1 MIDNDFVF
9 GADFFSLDVE
19 EEQSAQKLELREG
32 ELREVAVLFADIKGF
47 SSISNLFDAETIH
60 KKMDEIMKI
69 FTRCIVFYGGV
80 VDKYMG
86 DGIMALFGAKK
97 ASEQDTERSIHA
109 AIKMQQQLQLY
120 NTLLSRQPGFENLSL
135 GLRIGINSGLVSVGK
150 IGQDRGDEFTVYGP
164 EVNLASRMESNAPV
178 NEIMMPQSTKK
189 LVERIFEFDYVG
201 PVTVK
206 GFSEPIES
214 WVVKGP
220 KLDASL
226 HRRNQKIRYVGR
238 EEEQAKLESLLKKAQ
253 TEHSN
258 RAICVS
264 VKGEAGL
271 GKTRLIYEFESAH
284 ADDINVLHG
293 ACSAVIPSPLNL
305 FSSMFENL
313 FRISINEPNQTKLKK
328 FEEAYAKLLDSS
340 PNRDKDALDD
350 VRPLVGYLLDIR
362 YQDDRLKQT
371 GPDLLSHLSRSI
383 ESFMVEYIKLKSTP
397 DHTMVLILD
406 DLHWIDEASSKVLE
420 NLLNTI
426 SRDAR
431 LNKLLLILMHRPD
444 YTVPA
449 FISLLVDH
457 HEISLLPLSR
467 QHIEDLIRE
476 FTGELNLSQENLETV
491 IRLSEGN
498 PFFLEEW
505 CNYID
510 ELPKDQLKDFP
521 VPVNLHT
528 LILTR
533 LDKLSVPLRMLLYKA
548 AVIGNE
554 FFVEILRRVENRL
567 RDPLD
572 IDATLSELEDQS
584 IILRMLDFEFQSYYF
599 KHITTREVAYQTLLV
614 ENRKMLHQL
623 TGEAIEEIFADRIDE
638 FIFTLAEHYS
648 KADVRNKAL
657 FYLQKAADYASK
669 IYNNKQALQLY
680 GQILAILPTNEMQR
694 RLETRFRIA
703 EIQWMTGNWKD
714 SIPEVEA
721 ILQACVSS
729 SCRELAFEAHR
740 FLGIAAF
747 YKGDIDAAF
756 KELSSSHEIAVELN
770 DKRLLCIA
778 SGNLGNWYF
787 QTKDNAKAKELQRTG
802 LELAAEL
809 SDAQRQAKALS
820 NLGLINLEEGD
831 FAAAEQA
838 MIESLNIAQT
848 NRLMKEESI
857 ALGNLGYIFIK
868 QSRNDEAIP
877 YLKKKLEL
885 AEAMN
890 DKLELIKAL
899 GNLGNIAKHKEDYPE
914 AISCF
919 QRILEL
925 RIYLGDEKGQKL
937 VREELQSLTELLEK
951 KEDKSES

>member
-1 MIDNDFVF
+1 
-9 GADFFSLDVE
+9 
-19 EEQSAQKLELREG
+19 R
-32 ELREVAVLFADIKGF
+32 
-47 SSISNLFDAETIH
+47 
-60 KKMDEIMKI
+60 
-69 FTRCIVFYGGV
+69 
-80 VDKYMG
+80 
-86 DGIMALFGAKK
+86 
-97 ASEQDTERSIHA
+97 
-109 AIKMQQQLQLY
+109 
-120 NTLLSRQPGFENLSL
+120 
-135 GLRIGINSGLVSVGK
+135 
-150 IGQDRGDEFTVYGP
+150 
-164 EVNLASRMESNAPV
+164 
-178 NEIMMPQSTKK
+178 
-189 LVERIFEFDYVG
+189 
-201 PVTVK
+201 
-206 GFSEPIES
+206 
-214 WVVKGP
+214 
-220 KLDASL
+220 
-226 HRRNQKIRYVGR
+226 
-238 EEEQAKLESLLKKAQ
+238 LESLLNQAQ
-253 TEHSN
+253 TEHGS

-284 ADDINVLHG
+284 TTDINVLHG

-313 FRISINEPNQTKLKK
+313 FRISINEPIQTKQAK
-328 FEEAYAKLLDSS
+328 FETAYANLLESAPQNVSDTL
-340 PNRDKDALDD
+340 KDII
-350 VRPLVGYLLDIR
+350 PLIGYLLEIR

-383 ESFMVEYIKLKSTP
+383 ESFLVEYIKLKSDPT
-397 DHTMVLILD
+397 HTMVLILD

-426 SRDAR
+426 SRDDR

-444 YTVPA
+444 YQVPS
-449 FISLLVDH
+449 FISLLVEH

-476 FTGELNLSQENLETV
+476 FIGELTLSQENLETV

-554 FFVEILRRVENRL
+554 FFVEILRKVENRL

-572 IDATLSELEDQS
+572 IDATLSELEEQT
-584 IILRMLDFEFQSYYF
+584 IILRMLDFEYQSYYF
-599 KHITTREVAYQTLLV
+599 KHITTREVAYQTLLM

-648 KADVRNKAL
+648 KADNREKAL
-657 FYLQKAADYASK
+657 HYLQKAADYASK

-680 GQILAILPTNEMQR
+680 EQILAILPFDAEQR

-714 SIPEVEA
+714 SISEVES
-721 ILQACVSS
+721 ILQTCVSS

-747 YKGDIDAAF
+747 YKGDIDTAF
-756 KELSSSHEIAVELN
+756 QELSSSHQIAVELN

-787 QTKDNAKAKELQRTG
+787 QTKDYAKAKDLQRTG
-802 LELAAEL
+802 LDLAAEL

-820 NLGLINLEEGD
+820 NLGLIHLEEGE
-831 FAAAEQA
+831 FIEAEKA
-838 MIESLNIAQT
+838 MTESLNIAQIH
-848 NRLMKEESI
+848 RLMKEESI

-877 YLKKKLEL
+877 YLKTKLEL

-899 GNLGNIAKHKEDYPE
+899 GNLGNIAKHNEDYPE
-914 AISCF
+914 AIKCF

-925 RIYLGDEKGQKL
+925 RIYLGDEKGQNL
-937 VREELQSLTELLEK
+937 VRDELHSLSELLS
-951 KEDKSES
+951 KSEDSPPD

>member
-1 MIDNDFVF
+1 
-9 GADFFSLDVE
+9 
-19 EEQSAQKLELREG
+19 
-32 ELREVAVLFADIKGF
+32 
-47 SSISNLFDAETIH
+47 
-60 KKMDEIMKI
+60 
-69 FTRCIVFYGGV
+69 
-80 VDKYMG
+80 
-86 DGIMALFGAKK
+86 
-97 ASEQDTERSIHA
+97 
-109 AIKMQQQLQLY
+109 
-120 NTLLSRQPGFENLSL
+120 
-135 GLRIGINSGLVSVGK
+135 
-150 IGQDRGDEFTVYGP
+150 
-164 EVNLASRMESNAPV
+164 
-178 NEIMMPQSTKK
+178 
-189 LVERIFEFDYVG
+189 
-201 PVTVK
+201 
-206 GFSEPIES
+206 
-214 WVVKGP
+214 
-220 KLDASL
+220 
-226 HRRNQKIRYVGR
+226 
-238 EEEQAKLESLLKKAQ
+238 
-253 TEHSN
+253 
-258 RAICVS
+258 
-264 VKGEAGL
+264 
-271 GKTRLIYEFESAH
+271 
-284 ADDINVLHG
+284 
-293 ACSAVIPSPLNL
+293 
-305 FSSMFENL
+305 MFENL
-313 FRISINEPNQTKLKK
+313 FRISINEPIQAKLKK
-328 FEEAYAKLLDSS
+328 FEEAYAQLLESS
-340 PNRDKDALDD
+340 PQNVSD
-350 VRPLVGYLLDIR
+350 PLTDIKPLIGYLLEIR
-362 YQDDRLKQT
+362 YHDDRLKQT
-371 GPDLLSHLSRSI
+371 GPDLLSHLSRAI
-383 ESFMVEYIKLKSTP
+383 EGFLVEFIKLKSTP
-397 DHTMVLILD
+397 RHTMVLILD

-426 SRDAR
+426 SRDER

-444 YTVPA
+444 YAVPG
-449 FISLLVDH
+449 FINLLVEH

-476 FTGELNLSQENLETV
+476 FTGELDLSQENLETV

-548 AVIGNE
+548 SVIGNE

-572 IDATLSELEDQS
+572 IDATLSELEEQT
-584 IILRMLDFEFQSYYF
+584 IILRMLDFEYQSYYF
-599 KHITTREVAYQTLLV
+599 KHITTREVAYQTLLM

-648 KADVRNKAL
+648 KADVRDKAL
-657 FYLQKAADYASK
+657 YYLQQAADYASK

-680 GQILAILPTNEMQR
+680 EQILSILPQNEVQR
-694 RLETRFRIA
+694 RMETRFRIA

-714 SIPEVEA
+714 SIPEVES
-721 ILQACVSS
+721 ILQTCVSA

-747 YKGDIDAAF
+747 YKGDIDSAYR
-756 KELSSSHEIAVELN
+756 ELSSSHEIAVELN

-787 QTKDNAKAKELQRTG
+787 QTKDYAKAKELQRTG

-820 NLGLINLEEGD
+820 NLGLIHLEEGE
-831 FAAAEQA
+831 FIEAEKA
-838 MIESLNIAQT
+838 MTESLNFAQHH
-848 NRLMKEESI
+848 RLMKEESI
-857 ALGNLGYIFIK
+857 ALGNLGYIFIR
-868 QSRNDEAIP
+868 QDRNDEAIP
-877 YLKKKLEL
+877 YLRTKLEL

-914 AISCF
+914 AIKCF

-937 VREELQSLTELLEK
+937 VREELQSLSELL
-951 KEDKSES
+951 SESGDVQPS